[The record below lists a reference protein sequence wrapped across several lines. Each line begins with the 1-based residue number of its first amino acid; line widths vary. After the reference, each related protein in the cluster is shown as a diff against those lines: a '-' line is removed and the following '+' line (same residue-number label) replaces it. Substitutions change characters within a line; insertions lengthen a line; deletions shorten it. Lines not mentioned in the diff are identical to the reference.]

1 MIRLDLCLVTVFL
14 LVTMQNLA
22 FSANFDQVKG
32 LLLVFFDLL
41 NRSLLSIRITDDV
54 GFHITGSGS
63 LRGRAFIRLQL

>member
-54 GFHITGSGS
+54 CFHITSCGS
-63 LRGRAFIRLQL
+63 LRRHAFIRLQL